1 MALKF
6 LIRNQTLD
14 GAQWGD
20 IDKAVQYHTL
30 KTGITEKAQRVVEAV
45 QEMYAVVKTE
55 VSEDLKLEDLFGPH
69 HTIRQDGTLVLSR
82 GGMIA
87 AAEALAGARTESD
100 LTAEQKRQAARHLLR
115 HYRQEEVNLQPPQ
128 LLLDLA
134 GTGEMAYLT
143 TRLAGEMRPTDIPL
157 APGVDILSLKANDSD
172 PMEVVVEIPS
182 GVSAR
187 GWDYGKVVIRH
198 TAEQIMQKPVAGY
211 LGHQRSENLEYEFPT
226 PVTHWVGAV
235 YRDGSAFVR
244 GVVDKAAPDLKR
256 WIRAKVINQVS
267 IYGYMTTE
275 ERDGKTHVTGIEL
288 LSIDWVPLDRAGMNT
303 RVVAVGE
310 MNKNGGVKQMTLAE
324 ILAELRKLGVKP
336 GQVVGEMGWDVK
348 TLAKELGWEFD
359 KVAGEISNERWTQL
373 QEAVKVVGE
382 CAQVFGLGK
391 DAKLTDLVGA
401 VKLAKEAQTKAAT
414 AEHDKLVEKV
424 IGEMVQAEAVRP
436 LVKRMLQADPAS
448 DEPALKKAVGEL
460 MQAEDVKKAL
470 AEVFKDQAIAPKDGQ
485 RPTGGTGTS
494 NTIKRVSI

>member
-1 MALKF
+1 MAITINNKNVSGRAWGEVDKTD
-6 LIRNQTLD
+6 IRNRLQKALEEKVA
-14 GAQWGD
+14 GAADAIRECYAAIRGD
-20 IDKAVQYHTL
+20 T
-30 KTGITEKAQRVVEAV
+30 
-45 QEMYAVVKTE
+45 
-55 VSEDLKLEDLFGPH
+55 LEDAPSTTWVMPH
-69 HTIRQDGTLVLSR
+69 HELNRNDVLVLNR

-87 AAEALAGARTESD
+87 AAGALAGARAEPD
-100 LTAEQKRQAARHLLR
+100 LTAEQKRHAARHLLR

-128 LLLDLA
+128 SLLDLA
-134 GTGEMAYLT
+134 GTGEIAYLT
-143 TRLAGEMRPTDIPL
+143 ARLTGEMRPADIPL
-157 APGVDILSLKANDSD
+157 VPGVDPLSLKAGDPD

-198 TAEQIMQKPVAGY
+198 LAEQIMQKPVAGY

-244 GVVDKAAPDLKR
+244 GVVDKAATDLKR

-310 MNKNGGVKQMTLAE
+310 MNKNGGVKQMTVAE
-324 ILAELRKLGVKP
+324 ILGELRKLGVKP
-336 GQVVGEMGWDVK
+336 AQVVGEMGWDVK

-359 KVAGEISNERWTQL
+359 KVAGEISAERWTQL
-373 QEAVKVVGE
+373 QEAVKAIGE
-382 CAQVFGLGK
+382 IGQVFGLGK
-391 DAKLTDLVGA
+391 DAKLTDLVSA

-414 AEHDKLVEKV
+414 AEHDKLVDKV
-424 IGEMVQAEAVRP
+424 IGEMVQAEGVRP
-436 LVKRMLQADPAS
+436 LVRRMLRV
-448 DEPALKKAVGEL
+448 EPAADEAKVKEVVGEL
-460 MQAEDVKKAL
+460 LKAEDVKKAL

-485 RPTGGTGTS
+485 RPTGGTS
-494 NTIKRVSI
+494 NTIKRVAI